1 MVMGMAWAEIVP
13 KLREAAKRERGTQK
27 RLALRFDLRDDEV
40 TRIMKGTQVP
50 DPVLGNSLVK
60 ELLGLS
66 LSQLLGETPAPAA
79 SPVTIGEDVVLPV
92 PCVAVNVSAGP
103 GAPWTEYP
111 SKGPRHY
118 FYRKSFVRR
127 AIGLKITD
135 PDPDWSRFQTVILD
149 RSAALA
155 RSMMPTIQPGAMLL
169 VDNGYDTGRLEPRTI
184 CFVNLA
190 EKPGERLVAVKRVT
204 VTDHVCVLESDNYT
218 EPEFFP
224 VIRHVGKNIRDLVL
238 GVVLEW
244 STRARIEDPEKP
256 ADESNDPPA

>member
-1 MVMGMAWAEIVP
+1 VVRQHSRVVRHRRDAGVGRDVAAGHGSFPQPV
-13 KLREAAKRERGTQK
+13 EARRYFFRA
-27 RLALRFDLRDDEV
+27 DSLRDM
-40 TRIMKGTQVP
+40 I
-50 DPVLGNSLVK
+50 
-60 ELLGLS
+60 
-66 LSQLLGETPAPAA
+66 
-79 SPVTIGEDVVLPV
+79 
-92 PCVAVNVSAGP
+92 GP
-103 GAPWTEYP
+103 G
-111 SKGPRHY
+111 SSRKDRLGVVFLDPRQ
-118 FYRKSFVRR
+118 
-127 AIGLKITD
+127 
-135 PDPDWSRFQTVILD
+135 RFGE
-149 RSAALA
+149 
-155 RSMMPTIQPGAMLL
+155 SMMPTIQPGAMLL

-204 VTDHVCVLESDNYT
+204 VTDHVCVLESDNYP